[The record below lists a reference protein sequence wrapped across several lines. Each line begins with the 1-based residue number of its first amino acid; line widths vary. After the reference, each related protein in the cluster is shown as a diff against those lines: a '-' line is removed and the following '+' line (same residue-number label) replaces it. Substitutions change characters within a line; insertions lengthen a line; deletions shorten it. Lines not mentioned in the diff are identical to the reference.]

1 MLSSPLPSREQGA
14 IMNETYH
21 VGSYWG
27 PRKETPEACA
37 LRLGVFLTG
46 LRDVDPS
53 FTQWFQTGRSR
64 KAALTR
70 PIGLEPAELER
81 LVRRGKDRV
90 VEEIGFRVDGWNG
103 VEDDHD
109 ASGFL
114 VTCGSHAARV
124 SNACAVTLPSRG
136 PNANRVVTAQ
146 VLAGLLRA
154 AAVAWEPVWGIATS
168 QAHRKLLDE
177 RGVRG
182 APRLGWVTY
191 LEGHRG
197 VVPPLPAPV
206 RIENVEGRGA
216 LITLTPERFTV
227 ANPEHMALAERVGEL
242 LAGAGLMQP
251 VSP

>member
-1 MLSSPLPSREQGA
+1 
-14 IMNETYH
+14 MNETYH

-37 LRLGVFLTG
+37 LRLGAFLTG

-114 VTCGSHAARV
+114 VTCGSHAPRV

-154 AAVAWEPVWGIATS
+154 AAVAWEPAWGIATS

-182 APRLGWVTY
+182 APRVGWVTY
-191 LEGHRG
+191 LEVHRG